1 MMKGGHGRIIT
12 LIGVHLSMTMHSNS
26 VCVYDSYMSGTDVE
40 SDSLAPGRYT
50 LN

>member
-1 MMKGGHGRIIT
+1 MMKGGHGQIKT
-12 LIGVHLSMTMHSNS
+12 LIGVHLIMHSNS
-26 VCVYDSYMSGTDVE
+26 VRVYDSYMSGTDVE